1 MGLLD
6 MLQGAAANMG
16 GDHAKVAGGMMDT
29 MQQQPGGVAGM
40 AQSFQ
45 QNGLGGLVQQWTS
58 GQTAPA
64 SPDQIQ
70 QGMGGTGIIEQ
81 ISQRT
86 GLSPAVIKGSMAV
99 IVPMMIH
106 HLAQNGNVTADGQ
119 PTGQPVQDH
128 AGMLQS
134 ILGRFI

>member
-16 GDHAKVAGGMMDT
+16 GEHAQVAGGMMDT

-45 QNGLGGLVQQWTS
+45 QNGLGGLVKQWTG
-58 GQTAPA
+58 GQTTPA

-86 GLSPAVIKGSMAV
+86 GLSPTVIKGSMAV

-106 HLAQNGNVTADGQ
+106 HLAQNGNVTAEGQ
-119 PTGQPVQDH
+119 PTGQPVEDH
-128 AGMLQS
+128 GGMLQS

>member
-6 MLQGAAANMG
+6 MLQGAASNMG

-29 MQQQPGGVAGM
+29 MQQQPGGLAGM
-40 AQSFQ
+40 ASGFQ

-58 GQTAPA
+58 GQTTPA

-70 QGMGGTGIIEQ
+70 QGMGTGVIDQ
-81 ISQRT
+81 IAQRT
-86 GLSPAVIKGSMAV
+86 GLSPMVIKGSMAV
-99 IVPMMIH
+99 LVPMMIH
-106 HLAQNGNVTADGQ
+106 HLHEQGNVTADGQ

-128 AGMLQS
+128 GSMLQS
-134 ILGRFI
+134 VLSRFM

>member
-16 GDHAKVAGGMMDT
+16 GEHAQVAGGVMDT
-29 MQQQPGGVAGM
+29 MQQQPGGLPGM

-45 QNGLGGLVQQWTS
+45 QNGLGGLVKQWTS

-70 QGMGGTGIIEQ
+70 QGVGSGVIDQ
-81 ISQRT
+81 IAQRT
-86 GLSPAVIKGSMAV
+86 GLSPMVIKGSMAV
-99 IVPMMIH
+99 LVPMMIH

-128 AGMLQS
+128 GGLLQS
-134 ILGRFI
+134 VLGRFL